1 MRSLAF
7 ASLPLALL
15 AACESAGDRSAT
27 GMCPQG
33 EVCSTKTPKG
43 LHFRGPD
50 FADDWFADATIKR
63 TAVGGTQTITIL
75 NAQDEQDLAFPFN
88 ASLDTTALSADA
100 PQAAKLTLHGASA
113 GTALLRITDASDGK
127 LFDRVTVEATPIA
140 QADVVAFHDEM
151 LRASDPAP
159 AMLVDTNVQLMARL
173 WDSTGLHRL
182 VDQSL
187 VLTVTGQ
194 TSTPDTWDTVSLTP
208 NAIGTIGVTL
218 RAGGVQRATTISV
231 VDGIDH
237 VVPGWTSFDG
247 TSNPPR
253 ANQSLVACVEAQRNG
268 VPVVGLTYALTATG
282 ADSSAVWVASNCVSF
297 SRATAGT
304 VTIHGTAAGQ
314 SADLVVDV
322 GPAMAQ
328 PYVARPDVTPGELAY
343 SVQTNAFD

>member
-1 MRSLAF
+1 MRQLAL

-15 AACESAGDRSAT
+15 AACETSGDRSAT

-75 NAQDEQDLAFPFN
+75 NAQDEQDLAFPFE
-88 ASLDTTALSADA
+88 ATLDNPALTADP
-100 PQAAKLTLHGASA
+100 PQAARLTLHGAGA
-113 GTALLRITDASDGK
+113 GSALLRITDAADGK
-127 LFDRVTVEATPIA
+127 LFDRVSVEATSIA
-140 QADVVAFHDEM
+140 QVDVVAFRDEM
-151 LRASDPAP
+151 LLAGDPAP
-159 AMLVDTNVQLMARL
+159 AMLVNTDVQLLARL

-194 TSTPDTWDTVSLTP
+194 ASTPTTWDTISLTP
-208 NAIGTIGVTL
+208 NAIGTIGVNL
-218 RAGGVQRATTISV
+218 QAGGLQRATSIDV
-231 VDGIDH
+231 VDGIDQ
-237 VVPGWTSFDG
+237 VVPGWTSFDAS
-247 TSNPPR
+247 TNPPR
-253 ANQSLVACVEAQRNG
+253 ANQSLVACVEAQRGG
-268 VPVVGLTYALTATG
+268 VPVVGLTYTLSATG
-282 ADSSAVWVASNCVSF
+282 ADSSTPWVASNCLTF
-297 SRATAGT
+297 TRKAAGT

-314 SADLVVDV
+314 SADLAIDV

-328 PYVARPDVTPGELAY
+328 PYVARPDVTPGEVAY